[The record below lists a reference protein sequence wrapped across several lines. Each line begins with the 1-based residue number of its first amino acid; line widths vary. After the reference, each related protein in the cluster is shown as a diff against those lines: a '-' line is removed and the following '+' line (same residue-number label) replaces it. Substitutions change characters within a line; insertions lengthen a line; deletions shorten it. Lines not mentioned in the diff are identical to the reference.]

1 MQIFRVGQDYGG
13 KIVDR
18 IGPFSRSTTIPLC
31 CKGFTDPEQAT
42 RGLAHLPQSALR
54 HRIHVLSGHNRGVE
68 KFIYVGSL
76 GLLGGGDRAPPSS
89 SDALGHQ
96 TAESSASHSAAQRD
110 LIESER
116 SLIRKFFGKKS
127 NQSIE
132 KVVKAF
138 NETDD
143 DAQKTGLAKVLRKII
158 CVFNEMPV
166 GDIIDNQGAVIHEY
180 QALCTLHSVGGEH
193 LPLHKDLFDGIWNKL
208 YYVLND
214 RHVMEA
220 VEHTLQIVD
229 TEVFEADPSCL
240 VKLAELLFD
249 AFDPD
254 GVSFSKEMFPLQC
267 SAMYALL
274 ECLRILHDV
283 HLGNWNPEKL
293 EWLYAKFEDW
303 SQRAIDLGRHYYY
316 PLEFQATLAVQS
328 LNLLRSCRRAV
339 RKANNARLV
348 ANLAHCAEGK
358 YQAVRGAVH
367 LDFDLGKAGS
377 VTRALLQAFLQTR
390 HGKTVCED
398 QWCTCLH
405 AMSSACFAA
414 MDDLLAF
421 EVFSELLSFLAL
433 NAESTDDESRKALR
447 FGVAKMLSNLAV
459 YGKDGVVRGAS
470 IETLASLVERI
481 DKWDWL
487 SDPDLFIELLDNLS
501 ELSVRGYEDEKRE
514 ARKALRKLALNVH
527 TEACEEALSKWR
539 GGKTVE
545 ERIESLS
552 SDRSHTLSNVLFS
565 QVWKSVK
572 KELSPATTGDRS
584 QTKKD
589 RFLTSPYITR
599 HFAGRKEEFSEL
611 MDAFTSTGESV
622 FFKAIVGPGGIGKTQ
637 LAIKV
642 FDQLKSKGKYDHTF
656 WIPSDSRESLST
668 AFFQMAEYLNMFAV
682 DDVPELVKSVYEEL
696 GGSSILYVFDD
707 APNLEMIREYLPPA
721 VGHVIVT
728 TRDVEAR
735 RGWESNTVQLGPFE
749 ECEAWLLAQKFGY
762 TQSSRSKGLDD
773 LLDLLPLYPLTLAQ
787 FFSMMNYENV
797 RSPAKWLEEAGR
809 YSPSRSEARAIEMLS
824 KEHDLKG
831 ASAMVFLF
839 RSSVLS
845 ISREPGDIGTH
856 SLDILTKLALLDPN
870 GVPIE
875 WVYKWYEHQDKQS
888 ETRTQKSIRLLE
900 RFSYVS
906 WNTDNKQ
913 IYVHAETQLLAR
925 YLILQIDDVNP
936 DQEDESRKH
945 AEEKIKDHVN
955 AVVHS
960 IDQYA
965 ENWRTDES
973 SRELWTSLARNG
985 VPLLKHSEKGQDTG
999 MELKLVRCMAKANSE
1014 MCMFCE
1020 SLSFCMRALE
1030 MCERLHAGADHPDLV
1045 KCIKNYSVGLSK
1057 AGRDNE
1063 ALPFRMRALE
1073 MCERLHAG
1081 ADHPDL
1087 VECIMNYSAG
1097 LSKAGR
1103 DNEALPFDM
1112 RALEMC
1118 ERLHAGADHP
1128 DLVECIMNY
1137 SAGLSKA
1144 GRDNEALPF
1153 CMRAL
1158 EMCERL
1164 HAGADH
1170 PDLVKSIKNYSVGLS
1185 KAGRDNEALPFDM
1198 RALEMCER
1206 LHAGADHPD
1215 LVQCIMNY
1223 SAGLSKAGRDNEAL
1237 PFDMRALEMCERLHA
1252 GADHPDLVKCI
1263 KNYSVGLSKAGRD
1276 NEALPFDMRALEM
1289 CERLHAGA
1297 DHPDL
1302 VQCIMNYS
1310 AGLSEAGRDN
1320 EALPFDM
1327 RALEMCERLHAGADH
1342 PDLVECIMNYS
1353 AGLSEAGRDNEALPF
1368 CMRALEMCER
1378 LHAGG
1383 DHPDLVEC
1391 IKNYSVG
1398 LSKAGRDNEVLP
1410 FCMRALEMCERL
1422 HAGADHPDLV
1432 ECIKN
1437 YSVGLSKAG
1446 RDNEAVA
1453 VFERAEEMSKRL
1465 GDHLNPPLS

>member
-13 KIVDR
+13 KIVEHM
-18 IGPFSRSTTIPLC
+18 GPFSRSKTVPLC

-54 HRIHVLSGHNRGVE
+54 HHVHVLSGHNRGVE
-68 KFIYVGSL
+68 KFIYVGNL

-96 TAESSASHSAAQRD
+96 TAESNAFHSAAQRD

-166 GDIIDNQGAVIHEY
+166 RDIIDNRGAIIHEY
-180 QALCTLHSVGGEH
+180 LAVCTLHSVGEEH
-193 LPLHKDLFDGIWNKL
+193 LSLHKDLFDGICNKL
-208 YYVLND
+208 YSSALND

-229 TEVFEADPSCL
+229 TEVFEEDPSCL
-240 VKLAELLFD
+240 VNLAEFLFD

-254 GVSFSKEMFPLQC
+254 GVSFSKEMFALQC

-303 SQRAIDLGRHYYY
+303 SQRAIDLRRHYYY
-316 PLEFQATLAVQS
+316 PLKFQATLAVQG

-358 YQAVRGAVH
+358 NQAVRGAVH

-377 VTRALLQAFLQTR
+377 VTRALLQAFLQAR
-390 HGKTVCED
+390 HSKIVCED

-552 SDRSHTLSNVLFS
+552 SDRSHTSSNVLFS

-572 KELSPATTGDRS
+572 KELTPAKTGDPS
-584 QTKKD
+584 HTKKN

-682 DDVPELVKSVYEEL
+682 DDIPELVKSVYEEL
-696 GGSSILYVFDD
+696 GRSRILYVFDD
-707 APNLEMIREYLPPA
+707 AIDLNMICEYLPPA

-728 TRDVEAR
+728 TRDVEAK
-735 RGWESNTVQLGPFE
+735 GWESDTMQLGPFDD
-749 ECEAWLLAQKFGY
+749 CEAWFLAQKFGY
-762 TQSSRSKGLDD
+762 TLSPHSEGLNE
-773 LLDLLPLYPLTLAQ
+773 LLDFLPLYPLTLSQ

-797 RSPAKWLEEAGR
+797 PSPAEWIEKAGR

-824 KEHDLKG
+824 REHDLRG

-870 GVPIE
+870 GVPIA
-875 WVYKWYEHQDKQS
+875 WVYKWYEHEDQQS
-888 ETRTQKSIRLLE
+888 ETKTQKSIRLLE

-906 WNTDNKQ
+906 WNIENKQ
-913 IYVHAETQLLAR
+913 IYIHAETQLLAR
-925 YLILQIDDVNP
+925 HLLLHV
-936 DQEDESRKH
+936 DERSPGQKEERGEH
-945 AEEKIKDHVN
+945 AEEKSRAHIN
-955 AVVHS
+955 TIVHS
-960 IDQYA
+960 IDQYVGD
-965 ENWRTDES
+965 WRTDVS
-973 SRELWTSLARNG
+973 NRELWTSLARNG
-985 VPLLKHSEKGQDTG
+985 VSLLRNCGRDQDIG
-999 MELKLVRCMAKANSE
+999 VELKLLEHMAKAYSE
-1014 MCMFCE
+1014 MCMFREALTYYQKALEMCE
-1020 SLSFCMRALE
+1020 RLHAGADHPDLVDCIREYAVGLSKNGRDNEAMPFRLRALE

-1045 KCIKNYSVGLSK
+1045 DCIIEYAVGLSK
-1057 AGRDNE
+1057 NGRDNE
-1063 ALPFRMRALE
+1063 AMPFLLRALE

-1087 VECIMNYSAG
+1087 
-1097 LSKAGR
+1097 R
-1103 DNEALPFDM
+1103 
-1112 RALEMC
+1112 R
-1118 ERLHAGADHP
+1118 AGARTSRGP
-1128 DLVECIMNY
+1128 
-1137 SAGLSKA
+1137 SSGTA
-1144 GRDNEALPF
+1144 
-1153 CMRAL
+1153 
-1158 EMCERL
+1158 
-1164 HAGADH
+1164 
-1170 PDLVKSIKNYSVGLS
+1170 
-1185 KAGRDNEALPFDM
+1185 
-1198 RALEMCER
+1198 
-1206 LHAGADHPD
+1206 
-1215 LVQCIMNY
+1215 
-1223 SAGLSKAGRDNEAL
+1223 
-1237 PFDMRALEMCERLHA
+1237 
-1252 GADHPDLVKCI
+1252 
-1263 KNYSVGLSKAGRD
+1263 
-1276 NEALPFDMRALEM
+1276 
-1289 CERLHAGA
+1289 
-1297 DHPDL
+1297 
-1302 VQCIMNYS
+1302 
-1310 AGLSEAGRDN
+1310 
-1320 EALPFDM
+1320 
-1327 RALEMCERLHAGADH
+1327 
-1342 PDLVECIMNYS
+1342 
-1353 AGLSEAGRDNEALPF
+1353 
-1368 CMRALEMCER
+1368 
-1378 LHAGG
+1378 
-1383 DHPDLVEC
+1383 
-1391 IKNYSVG
+1391 
-1398 LSKAGRDNEVLP
+1398 
-1410 FCMRALEMCERL
+1410 
-1422 HAGADHPDLV
+1422 
-1432 ECIKN
+1432 
-1437 YSVGLSKAG
+1437 
-1446 RDNEAVA
+1446 
-1453 VFERAEEMSKRL
+1453 
-1465 GDHLNPPLS
+1465 